1 MKENLKVFKGQL
13 PRNRRSLK
21 NIFRKL
27 MTCLWRVPIFR
38 DELTSEKLW
47 IEQMVNQHHSRVSE
61 KEKAINETMRKIE
74 THAIDWMK

>member
-1 MKENLKVFKGQL
+1 
-13 PRNRRSLK
+13 
-21 NIFRKL
+21 